1 MKRHIYLPILMS
13 ATLIL
18 SCTSSSVKTTS
29 TKGLNLKVTELP
41 SAHSPL
47 IAFRILFNSGTIN
60 EPKGKEGI
68 AAVTASLMAEGGTG
82 EMSYNDVVQL
92 LYPMAATIGQQ
103 VNKEVTVF
111 TGAVHIDHLEEFYD
125 IFSNLIL
132 NPRWDESD
140 FKRVVDQHS
149 NFIKNT
155 LRSNDD
161 ENLGKAALNLFIY
174 DGHPYSGIG
183 PGTVKSLESLTIDDL
198 KAFAAANYTQDNL
211 VIGIAGGYPDG
222 FTDKIRADFSVLGKA
237 APAQVELPEPKPING
252 VEIMIVKKDN
262 DGAAIS
268 IGAPIDVTRSDKDF
282 YALMVAN
289 SYLGEHR
296 TFNGVLMNHMRED
309 RGLNY
314 GDYSYIENFIQD
326 GGSTFPVPNVP
337 RRQQF
342 FSIWIRPVAHAN
354 ALFSLKQAI
363 RELDMLVSGGISE
376 EDFETTR
383 KYLLNY
389 SKLWVQTA
397 GRRLGYAM
405 DSEWYGTDF
414 IIDKIAEELPKL
426 TLDDVNAAVKK
437 YLQSDNLKVAIV
449 TEEAEKVRDL
459 LLSGEKTPIS
469 YQAGSVPQE
478 LLDEDALIESYD
490 LNLNKEALKIVDA
503 GDLFEG

>member
-1 MKRHIYLPILMS
+1 MKGQRLVL
-13 ATLIL
+13 TLISL
-18 SCTSSSVKTTS
+18 LLIAGCAGSKTKVVDK
-29 TKGLNLKVTELP
+29 KGMNLKVTEIP

-47 IAFRILFNSGTIN
+47 IAFRILFKSGTIN
-60 EPKGKEGI
+60 EPKGKEGV
-68 AAVTASLMAEGGTG
+68 AAVTASVMAQGGTG
-82 EMSYNDVVQL
+82 EMSYNDVVQA
-92 LYPMAATIGQQ
+92 LYPMAASIGQQ
-103 VNKEVTVF
+103 INKEVTVF
-111 TGAVHIDHLEEFYD
+111 TGNVHADHLEEFYD

-140 FKRVVDQHS
+140 FKRIVDEHS
-149 NFIKNT
+149 NQIKNS

-161 ENLGKAALNLFIY
+161 ENLGKAALNLFMY
-174 DGHPYSGIG
+174 EGHPYSGIG
-183 PGTVKSLESLTIDDL
+183 AGTVKSLAALTIEDL

-222 FTDKIRADFSVLGKA
+222 FSDRMRADFSVLAKE
-237 APAQVELPEPKPING
+237 APAVVELPEPKPING
-252 VEIMIVKKDN
+252 IEVMIVKKDN

-296 TFNGVLMNHMRED
+296 TFNGALMRHMRED

-314 GDYSYIENFIQD
+314 GDYAYIENFIQD

-342 FSIWIRPVAHAN
+342 FSIWIRPVSHAN

-363 RELDMLVSGGISE
+363 RELDMLVTDGISE

-397 GRRLGYAM
+397 SRRLGYLM
-405 DSEWYGTDF
+405 DSDWYGTGYF
-414 IIDKIAEELPKL
+414 IDKIAEELPKL
-426 TLDDVNAAVKK
+426 TREDVNAAIKK
-437 YLQSDNLKVAIV
+437 YLQSENLKVAII
-449 TEEAEKVRDL
+449 TEEAEKVRDM
-459 LLSGEKTPIS
+459 LLSGEKTPIV
-469 YQAGSVPQE
+469 YQAGSVSQE
-478 LLDEDALIESYD
+478 LLDEDKLIESYD
-490 LNLNKEALKIVDA
+490 LNINEEALKIVDA
-503 GDLFEG
+503 GELFEG

>member
-1 MKRHIYLPILMS
+1 MKRHSFLPAIMS
-13 ATLIL
+13 AILIL
-18 SCTSSSVKTTS
+18 GCTSSSVKMTS
-29 TKGLNLKVTELP
+29 KKGINLKVTELP

-47 IAFRILFNSGTIN
+47 IAFKIQFNSGTIN

-68 AAVTASLMAEGGTG
+68 AGVTAAVMAQGGTG
-82 EMSYNDVVQL
+82 ELSYNDVVQV

-103 VNKEVTVF
+103 VNNEVTVF
-111 TGAVHIDHLEEFYD
+111 TGEVHIDHLEEFYD
-125 IFSNLIL
+125 LFKNLIL

-140 FKRVVDQHS
+140 FKRHVDQHS
-149 NFIKNT
+149 NYIKNT

-161 ENLGKAALNLFIY
+161 ENLGKVALNLFIY
-174 DGHPYSGIG
+174 DEHPYSRIG
-183 PGTVKSLESLTIDDL
+183 SGTVKSLESLTIEDL
-198 KAFAAANYTQDNL
+198 KEYAAANYTQDNM
-211 VIGIAGGYPDG
+211 VIGIAGVYPEG
-222 FTDKIRADFSVLGKA
+222 LVEKIRADFSVLRKT
-237 APAQVELPEPKPING
+237 APAIVELPEPKPISG
-252 VEIMIVKKDN
+252 IEVIIVKKDN

-282 YALMVAN
+282 YALMIAN

-296 TFNGVLMNHMRED
+296 TFNGALMKHMRED

-342 FSIWIRPVAHAN
+342 FSIWIRPVSHAN

-363 RELDMLVSGGISE
+363 RELDMLVSEGISE
-376 EDFETTR
+376 EDFQTTR

-405 DSEWYGTDF
+405 DSDWYGTDF
-414 IIDKIAEELPKL
+414 FIDKIAEELPKL
-426 TLDDVNAAVKK
+426 TLGDVNAAVKK

-469 YQAGSVPQE
+469 YQAGSVSQE
-478 LLDEDALIESYD
+478 LLDEDALIESYK
-490 LNLNKEALKIVDA
+490 LNINKDALKIVDA

>member
-1 MKRHIYLPILMS
+1 MKGKKLVL
-13 ATLIL
+13 TLISML
-18 SCTSSSVKTTS
+18 LIAGCAGSKTIVIEK
-29 TKGLNLKVTELP
+29 KGMNLKVTELP

-47 IAFRILFNSGTIN
+47 IAFRILFNSGSIN
-60 EPKGKEGI
+60 APTGKEGI
-68 AAVTASLMAEGGTG
+68 AAIAASVMAQGGTG
-82 EMSYNDVVQL
+82 EMSYNDVVQA
-92 LYPMAATIGQQ
+92 LYPMAANINVQI
-103 VNKEVTVF
+103 NKEVTVF
-111 TGAVHIDHLEEFYD
+111 TGNVHADHLEKFYT

-140 FKRVVDQHS
+140 FKRVVDLHS
-149 NFIKNT
+149 NYIKNT

-161 ENLGKAALNLFIY
+161 ENLGKAALNHFMY
-174 DGHPYSGIG
+174 EGHPYSGIG
-183 PGTVKSLESLTIDDL
+183 AGTVKSLEALTIEDL

-222 FTDKIRADFSVLGKA
+222 FTERMRTGFSVLLKN
-237 APAQVELPEPKPING
+237 APPIIDLPEPSSISG
-252 VEIMIVKKDN
+252 IEVMIVEKDN

-296 TFNGVLMNHMRED
+296 TFNGALMMHMREY

-342 FSIWIRPVAHAN
+342 FSIWIRPVSHAN

-363 RELDMLVSGGISE
+363 RELDLLVSDGISE

-397 GRRLGYAM
+397 GRRLGYLM
-405 DSEWYGTDF
+405 DSDWYGTDYF
-414 IIDKIAEELPKL
+414 IDKIAEELPTL
-426 TLDDVNAAVKK
+426 TREDVNAAVKK
-437 YLQSDNLKVAIV
+437 YLQSENLKVAIV
-449 TEEAEKVRDL
+449 TEEADKVKDL

-478 LLDEDALIESYD
+478 LLDEDKLIESYD
-490 LNLNKEALKIVDA
+490 LNINKDALKIVEA
-503 GDLFEG
+503 SDLFEG

>member
-1 MKRHIYLPILMS
+1 MKGHKFVLALFSIL
-13 ATLIL
+13 LIAGCAG
-18 SCTSSSVKTTS
+18 SKTIVVEK
-29 TKGLNLKVTELP
+29 KGMNLKVTELP

-60 EPKGKEGI
+60 EPKGKEGV
-68 AAVTASLMAEGGTG
+68 AALTATVMAQGGTG
-82 EMSYNDVVQL
+82 EMSYNDVVQA
-92 LYPMAATIGQQ
+92 LYPMAANINVQI
-103 VNKEVTVF
+103 NKEVTVF
-111 TGAVHIDHLEEFYD
+111 TGNVHVDHLEEFYG

-140 FKRVVDQHS
+140 FDRIVDLHS
-149 NFIKNT
+149 NYIKNT

-161 ENLGKAALNLFIY
+161 ENLGKAALNNFIY
-174 DGHPYSGIG
+174 EGHPYSGIG
-183 PGTVKSLESLTIDDL
+183 AGTVKSLEALTIVDL

-222 FTDKIRADFSVLGKA
+222 FTDRMRTGFSVLAKT
-237 APAQVELPEPKPING
+237 APAVVELPEPKSISG
-252 VEIMIVKKDN
+252 IEVMIVKKDN

-268 IGAPIDVTRSDKDF
+268 IGAPIDLTRYDKDF

-296 TFNGVLMNHMRED
+296 TFNGVLMMHMRED

-342 FSIWIRPVAHAN
+342 FSIWIRPVSHAN

-363 RELDMLVSGGISE
+363 RELDLLVTDGISE

-397 GRRLGYAM
+397 GRRLGYLM
-405 DSEWYGTDF
+405 DSDWYGTDYF
-414 IIDKIAEELPKL
+414 IDKIAEELPKL
-426 TLDDVNAAVKK
+426 TRGDVNEAVKK
-437 YLQSDNLKVAIV
+437 YLQTENLKVAVI

-478 LLDEDALIESYD
+478 LLDEDKLIESYH
-490 LNLNKEALKIVDA
+490 LNINKDALKIVEA

>member
-1 MKRHIYLPILMS
+1 MKGYKFVL
-13 ATLIL
+13 TLISML
-18 SCTSSSVKTTS
+18 LIGGCAASKTNVVEK
-29 TKGLNLKVTELP
+29 KGMNLKVTELP

-60 EPKGKEGI
+60 EPEGKEGI
-68 AAVTASLMAEGGTG
+68 AAITASVMAQGGTG
-82 EMSYNDVVQL
+82 EMTYNDVVQA
-92 LYPMAATIGQQ
+92 LYPMAANINVQI
-103 VNKEVTVF
+103 NKELTVF
-111 TGAVHIDHLEEFYD
+111 TGNVHADHVEEFYG

-140 FKRVVDQHS
+140 FERVVDQHS
-149 NFIKNT
+149 NYIKNT

-161 ENLGKAALNLFIY
+161 ENLGKAVLNLFMY
-174 DGHPYSGIG
+174 EGHPYSGIEA
-183 PGTVKSLESLTIDDL
+183 GTVKSLEALTLEDL
-198 KAFAAANYTQDNL
+198 KAYAAANYTQDNL

-222 FTDKIRADFSVLGKA
+222 FTDRMRADFSELAKT
-237 APAQVELPEPKPING
+237 APAVVELPEPKPING
-252 VEIMIVKKDN
+252 IEVMIVKKDN

-268 IGAPIDVTRSDKDF
+268 IGAPIALTRSDKDF

-296 TFNGVLMNHMRED
+296 TFNGKLMMHMRED

-342 FSIWIRPVAHAN
+342 FSIWIRPVSHDN

-363 RELDMLVSGGISE
+363 RELDLLVSEGISE
-376 EDFETTR
+376 EDFQTTR

-397 GRRLGYAM
+397 GRRLGYLM
-405 DSEWYGTDF
+405 DSDWYGTNYF
-414 IIDKIAEELPKL
+414 IDRIAEELPKL
-426 TLDDVNAAVKK
+426 SRDDVNAAIKK
-437 YLQSDNLKVAIV
+437 YLQAENLKVAIV

-459 LLSGEKTPIS
+459 LLSGEKTPIV

-478 LLDEDALIESYD
+478 LLDEDKLIESYD
-490 LNLNKEALKIVDA
+490 LNINKEVLKIVDA
-503 GDLFEG
+503 KDLFEG

>member
-1 MKRHIYLPILMS
+1 MKGHKFVLALFSIL
-13 ATLIL
+13 LIAGCAG
-18 SCTSSSVKTTS
+18 SKTIVVEK
-29 TKGLNLKVTELP
+29 KGMNLKVTELP

-60 EPKGKEGI
+60 EPKGKEGV
-68 AAVTASLMAEGGTG
+68 AALTATVMAQGGTG
-82 EMSYNDVVQL
+82 EMSYNDVVQA
-92 LYPMAATIGQQ
+92 LYPMAANINVQI
-103 VNKEVTVF
+103 NKEVTVF
-111 TGAVHIDHLEEFYD
+111 TGNVHVDHLEEFYG

-140 FKRVVDQHS
+140 FDRIVDLHS
-149 NFIKNT
+149 NYIKNT

-161 ENLGKAALNLFIY
+161 ENLGKAALNNFIY
-174 DGHPYSGIG
+174 EGHPYSGIG
-183 PGTVKSLESLTIDDL
+183 AGTVKSLEALTIEDL

-211 VIGIAGGYPDG
+211 VLGIAGGYPDG
-222 FTDKIRADFSVLGKA
+222 FTDRMRTGFSVLAKT
-237 APAQVELPEPKPING
+237 APVVVELPEPKSIIG
-252 VEIMIVKKDN
+252 IEVMIVKKDN

-268 IGAPIDVTRSDKDF
+268 IGAPIDLTRYDKDF

-296 TFNGVLMNHMRED
+296 TFNGVLMMHMRED

-342 FSIWIRPVAHAN
+342 FSIWIRPVSHAN

-363 RELDMLVSGGISE
+363 RELDLLVTDGISE

-397 GRRLGYAM
+397 GRRLGYLM
-405 DSEWYGTDF
+405 DSDWYGTDYF
-414 IIDKIAEELPKL
+414 IDKIAEELPKL
-426 TLDDVNAAVKK
+426 TRGDVNEAVKK
-437 YLQSDNLKVAIV
+437 YLQTENLKVAVI

-478 LLDEDALIESYD
+478 LLDEDKLIESYH
-490 LNLNKEALKIVDA
+490 LNINKDALKIVEA

>member
-1 MKRHIYLPILMS
+1 MKGQRLVL
-13 ATLIL
+13 TLISL
-18 SCTSSSVKTTS
+18 LLIAGCAGSKTKVVDK
-29 TKGLNLKVTELP
+29 KGMNLKVTEIP

-47 IAFRILFNSGTIN
+47 IAFRILFKSGTIN

-68 AAVTASLMAEGGTG
+68 ASITASVMARGGTG
-82 EMSYNDVVQL
+82 EMSYNDVVQA
-92 LYPMAATIGQQ
+92 LYPMAANINVQI
-103 VNKEVTVF
+103 NKEVTVF
-111 TGAVHIDHLEEFYD
+111 TGNVHADHLEEFYD

-140 FKRVVDQHS
+140 FERVVDQHS
-149 NFIKNT
+149 NQIKNS

-174 DGHPYSGIG
+174 EGHPYSGIG
-183 PGTVKSLESLTIDDL
+183 PGTVKSLEALTLEDL
-198 KAFAAANYTQDNL
+198 KGFAATNYTQDNL

-222 FTDKIRADFSVLGKA
+222 FSDRMRADFSVLEKT
-237 APAQVELPEPKPING
+237 APAVVELPEPKPING
-252 VEIMIVKKDN
+252 IEVMIVKKDN

-296 TFNGVLMNHMRED
+296 TFNGALMLHMRKD

-342 FSIWIRPVAHAN
+342 FSIWIRPVSHAN

-363 RELDMLVSGGISE
+363 RELDMLVSDGISE
-376 EDFETTR
+376 EDFVTTR

-397 GRRLGYAM
+397 GRRLGYLM
-405 DSEWYGTDF
+405 DSNWYGTDYF
-414 IIDKIAEELPKL
+414 IDKIAEELPKL
-426 TLDDVNAAVKK
+426 THEDVNAAVKK
-437 YLQSDNLKVAIV
+437 YLQAKNLKVAII
-449 TEEAEKVRDL
+449 TEEAEKVRDM
-459 LLSGEKTPIS
+459 LLSGQKTPIS
-469 YQAGSVPQE
+469 YQAGSMPQE
-478 LLDEDALIESYD
+478 LLDEDKLIESYD
-490 LNLNKEALKIVDA
+490 LNINKDALKIVDA